1 MIQWARHFLCTLASV
16 SPPGV
21 IPEQTEP
28 EVKPLAHL
36 CVAKKQVKKMC
47 LMRMRNPVA
56 SKSIKVEKTKL

>member
-28 EVKPLAHL
+28 EVKPSAHL
-36 CVAKKQVKKMC
+36 CVAKKQVKNVFDENEKSSC
-47 LMRMRNPVA
+47 LQEHQGRKN
-56 SKSIKVEKTKL
+56 